1 MKNERSPT
9 TYLTIEELT
18 QIAAEKFEQTA
29 AVAPSHQKEEL
40 LRSAEN
46 FRNHAETKG
55 WLPSELKP
63 PSKPMSEE
71 GEYRAFVVRPDGH
84 FLRSH
89 EFYAVNDD
97 AAFEH
102 ARQFV
107 NYYDVELWSG
117 ARMVGKLESTK

>member
-1 MKNERSPT
+1 MYSRPQESGGGDMKNERSPT

-18 QIAAEKFEQTA
+18 QIAAEKVEQAA
-29 AVAPSHQKEEL
+29 AVAPSYQKEELL

-46 FRNHAETKG
+46 FRNLAEIKG
-55 WLPSELKP
+55 WLSTSRQSEA
-63 PSKPMSEE
+63 MRQEA
-71 GEYRAFVVRPDGH
+71 EYRAFVVRSDGH

-89 EFYAVNDD
+89 EFYAANDD

-107 NYYDVELWSG
+107 NYYDVEL
-117 ARMVGKLESTK
+117 

>member
-1 MKNERSPT
+1 MKNERSPS
-9 TYLTIEELT
+9 TYLTIEKLT
-18 QIAAEKFEQTA
+18 QIAAEKFKQA
-29 AVAPSHQKEEL
+29 AALAPSYQKEEL

-46 FRNHAETKG
+46 FRSLAEIKG
-55 WLPSELKP
+55 WRASELKP

-71 GEYRAFVVRPDGH
+71 GEYRAFGVAPDGH

-89 EFYAVNDD
+89 EFYAANDD

-107 NYYDVELWSG
+107 NDYDVELWSG
-117 ARMVGKLESTK
+117 ARIVGTLKSTK